1 MKTDGR
7 HAKPGGRER
16 DQDNVVRLP
25 RDWLGPREE
34 LIPFGPSAE
43 AEDDGLATPPST
55 HDFWGEPA
63 MGLWEPGAD
72 GAEPTLRRTLPRL
85 RGSES
90 FARALAGVSKHR
102 RAAGVASLI
111 AAGVLASV
119 VALGSSGSQRHQP
132 SAAATHSAPIQIAQ
146 PGLTPGR
153 VLPSL
158 AQGGPTGHHASRGAH
173 RGVKT
178 PAGRHTVH
186 HGSRRV
192 TRAATIQ
199 SVHYTPV
206 TSSSA
211 APPSISNTHSGAAA
225 ATGGSAQTS
234 AAPPS
239 GSTNQP
245 ALGAAGALAPGSSP
259 DS

>member
-1 MKTDGR
+1 ME
-7 HAKPGGRER
+7 AE
-16 DQDNVVRLP
+16 DNVVRLP

-63 MGLWEPGAD
+63 MGVWEPDSA
-72 GAEPTLRRTLPRL
+72 GAESRPR
-85 RGSES
+85 
-90 FARALAGVSKHR
+90 RALPGLLESEIFAHSVAAVSEHR
-102 RAAGVASLI
+102 RAAGTVSLI
-111 AAGVLASV
+111 SVGVLALV
-119 VALGSSGSQRHQP
+119 FALSGSGGHNRQP
-132 SAAATHSAPIQIAQ
+132 AAVASRSAPTQTALA
-146 PGLTPGR
+146 GLTSGR

-158 AQGGPTGHHASRGAH
+158 AARGRHTPGHRSSGGARG
-173 RGVKT
+173 REKT
-178 PAGRHTVH
+178 PVRRHTVH
-186 HGSRRV
+186 HGSGHV
-192 TRAATIQ
+192 TGTATVQ
-199 SVHYTPV
+199 SVRYTQAAA
-206 TSSSA
+206 SSNA
-211 APPSISNTHSGAAA
+211 APPNTSSNTPPAAPA
-225 ATGGSAQTS
+225 ATTGSAQTS